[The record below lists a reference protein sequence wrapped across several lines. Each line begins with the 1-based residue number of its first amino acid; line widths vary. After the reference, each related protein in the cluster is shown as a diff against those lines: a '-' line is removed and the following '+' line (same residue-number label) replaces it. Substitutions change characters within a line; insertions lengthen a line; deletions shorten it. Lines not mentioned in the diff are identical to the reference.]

1 MQHFLEL
8 PAEATAWLVL
18 LQQIMNNDN
27 NDNKSQSR
35 LHAVTGLQ
43 DAETVGFL
51 SENTVLEEDTLIA
64 RLFICDL
71 QQS

>member
-35 LHAVTGLQ
+35 LHHAVTGLQ
-43 DAETVGFL
+43 DAETVESF
-51 SENTVLEEDTLIA
+51 SENTILDSYT
-64 RLFICDL
+64 D
-71 QQS
+71 S

>member
-1 MQHFLEL
+1 MQHFQEL

-27 NDNKSQSR
+27 NDNKSRSW

-43 DAETVGFL
+43 DAETVEFL
-51 SENTVLEEDTLIA
+51 SENTILDEDTLIA

>member
-43 DAETVGFL
+43 DAETV
-51 SENTVLEEDTLIA
+51 
-64 RLFICDL
+64 
-71 QQS
+71 

>member
-43 DAETVGFL
+43 DAETVESL
-51 SENTVLEEDTLIA
+51 SENTILEDDTLIV

>member
-1 MQHFLEL
+1 MQHFQEL

-35 LHAVTGLQ
+35 LHAVTGRQ
-43 DAETVGFL
+43 EAETVEFL
-51 SENTVLEEDTLIA
+51 SENTILEEYTLIA